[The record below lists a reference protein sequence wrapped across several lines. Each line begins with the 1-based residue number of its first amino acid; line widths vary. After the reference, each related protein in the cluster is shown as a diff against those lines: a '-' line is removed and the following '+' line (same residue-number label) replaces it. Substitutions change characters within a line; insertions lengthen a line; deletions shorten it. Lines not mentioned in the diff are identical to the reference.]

1 MQKQLLLIIC
11 LLLAGAGLIG
21 QQTINGTVLDSD
33 GLPLIGATVMIKGTS
48 RGAATNLDGQFE
60 LQAESTDSL
69 QISYTGYQSST
80 ELVGNRTI
88 IDFTLSS
95 DVELLD
101 KVVVIGYGSVNKR
114 DLTGSVGSLDPT
126 LEEASQFTNVQSL
139 IQGRIAGV
147 TVSANGGEPGSP
159 LSIRIRGANSLRGD
173 NEPLY
178 VIDGII
184 VNSTTEDAADPLQ
197 GGSSF
202 LAAQNGLTG
211 LNLQDIES
219 IEVLKDASATAIYGS
234 RGANGVILITTKQG
248 EKGRVKFTYNSYG
261 RVGQA
266 ANLIDVLSPTE
277 YVNYQNDARA
287 ALDFAPRFYTFA
299 DGSITEYVDSPEFME
314 ANADSLGRL
323 APVEWFDDVFEPS
336 FSQSHRL
343 SASGGTE
350 KGKFFLA
357 GGYMTNRGLV
367 PNARVRTGDILAKYN
382 HTFSEKLQV
391 STRASASFV
400 RNQASKG
407 TENLGGANSSII
419 RQITLSAPL
428 LGYSENNL
436 IEDVD
441 ESLDGPRAWL
451 SDYDDDSREFRTLVS
466 VSGDYKISDVFT
478 YRLQFGGDYRKKE
491 RNVWY
496 GLGLNRG
503 LQSNGEAGESILT
516 RLRYN
521 VDNTLMFKKK
531 IGRGQ
536 KISGTVGV
544 VYDATN
550 LDQETFTASDFP
562 NPELR
567 YDGLDQGR
575 AFTPRLFD
583 SRDEQLLSF
592 LGRLNYSYK
601 SRYLLTASF
610 RADGTSKFAP
620 GNKYSFFPALAAAW
634 RISNEDFLKDQNL
647 ISDAKLRVGYG
658 LTGSQAIGPYQT
670 LARYGP
676 TAALQSDA
684 DGNPLDAQRPLNLA
698 NPNLRWETT
707 RQLNAGFDFGLLND
721 RITATIDVYHKQT
734 SDLLQQLNV
743 GPSAGFSTITTNQ
756 GDLVNR
762 GVEFAVSAAILNGK
776 FKWNVSANIARNRN
790 EIRNLGLPE
799 TQFGQE
805 RYSAFIGRQI
815 SGGTFFKAPANIFI
829 EGQPA
834 GLFYGFATN
843 GIVSDASDL
852 EVAPDVQGFETVLGD
867 VFYVDQNGDGNI
879 TEADLTIIGDPNPD
893 FNYGIGMDFSYGA
906 FSLNFLLNG
915 VEGNDIANGNLSRSG
930 FARGLSDNVRS
941 ATYFDAWTPE
951 NTDGA
956 FPRLNYQNPGDFV
969 DRFIEDGSFL
979 RLSYVSFGY
988 SLPAGTIKG
997 ISNAQLFFS
1006 GQNLF
1011 VITDY
1016 SGFDPEVDSFFS
1028 DPLRRGVDW
1037 SSFPKLRSYTVGLT
1051 VGF

>member
-1 MQKQLLLIIC
+1 MQKHFYILLC
-11 LLLAGAGLIG
+11 LLLFSTGLFG
-21 QQTINGTVLDSD
+21 QQTVKGTIMDND
-33 GLPLIGATVMIKGTS
+33 GLPLIGATILIKGSS
-48 RGAATNLDGQFE
+48 RGTATDFEGKYELTAAATDT
-60 LQAESTDSL
+60 LQMT
-69 QISYTGYQSST
+69 YTGYEPVN
-80 ELVGNRTI
+80 ELVGKRTV
-88 IDFTLSS
+88 IDVVMTS

-101 KVVVIGYGSVNKR
+101 KVVVIGYGTVNKR

-126 LEEASQFTNVQSL
+126 LEEASQFTSVQSL

-147 TVSANGGEPGSP
+147 TVSTNGGEPGSP

-211 LNLQDIES
+211 LSPQDIES

-248 EKGRVKFTYNSYG
+248 EKGKVKVTYNSFL
-261 RVGQA
+261 RVGDA
-266 ANLIDVLSPTE
+266 ANLVNVLSPTE
-277 YVNYQNDARA
+277 YVDYQNDARA
-287 ALDFAPRFYTFA
+287 ALDFSPRFYTYA
-299 DGSITEYVDSPEFME
+299 DGSIAEFTESADFME
-314 ANADSLGRL
+314 ANADSIGRL
-323 APVEWFDDVFEPS
+323 QPINWFDDIFEPS
-336 FSQSHRL
+336 VSQSHRL
-343 SASGGTE
+343 SVSGGTE
-350 KGKFFLA
+350 NGKFFLA
-357 GGYMTNRGLV
+357 GGYSTNRGLV
-367 PNARVRTGDILAKYN
+367 PNAKVKTGDLLAKYD
-382 HTFSEKLQV
+382 HQFSDKFKV
-391 STRASASFV
+391 STRASVSLIG
-400 RNQASKG
+400 NQASKG
-407 TENLGGANSSII
+407 TENLGSANASLI
-419 RQITLSAPL
+419 RQIALSAPL

-436 IEDVD
+436 LEDVE

-451 SDYDDDSREFRTLVS
+451 SDYNDDSNEFRSLFS
-466 VSGDYKISDVFT
+466 VSADYKISDVFT

-496 GLGLNRG
+496 GLGLQRG

-521 VDNTLMFKKK
+521 VDNTLMFNKK

-550 LDQETFTASDFP
+550 LDQETFTANDFP
-562 NPELR
+562 NPELG
-567 YDGLDQGR
+567 YDGLLEGR

-610 RADGTSKFAP
+610 RSDGTSKFAP

-634 RISNEDFLKDQNL
+634 RISNEKFLRNQNL
-647 ISDAKLRVGYG
+647 ISDAKLRIGYG
-658 LTGSQAIGPYQT
+658 LTGSQAIRPYQT

-676 TAALQSDA
+676 TSALQSDA
-684 DGNPLDAQRPLNLA
+684 DGNPIEANRPLNLA
-698 NPNLRWETT
+698 NNSLRWETT
-707 RQLNAGFDFGLLND
+707 AQVNAGLDIGFLND
-721 RITATIDVYHKQT
+721 RITATFDVYQKQT

-762 GVEFAVSAAILNGK
+762 GVEFAVSAAVLNGK
-776 FKWNVSANIARNRN
+776 FKWNISANIARNRN
-790 EIRNLGLPE
+790 EIKNLGLPE

-805 RYSAFIGRQI
+805 RYSAFVGRQV

-834 GLFYGFATN
+834 GLFYGYATE
-843 GIVSDASDL
+843 GIVANAADL
-852 EVAPDVQGFETVLGD
+852 ELAPDVQGIETVLGD

-893 FNYGIGMDFSYGA
+893 FNYGVGMDFSYGA
-906 FSLNFLLNG
+906 FSLNFLING

-930 FARGLSDNVRS
+930 FARGLNDNIRS
-941 ATYFDAWTPE
+941 ETYLDAWTPE
-951 NTDGA
+951 NPDGA
-956 FPRLNYQNPGDFV
+956 FPRLNYVNPGDFV

-979 RLSYVSFGY
+979 RLSYVSLGY

-997 ISNAQLFFS
+997 ISTAQLFLS

-1011 VITDY
+1011 VLTDY

>member
-1 MQKQLLLIIC
+1 
-11 LLLAGAGLIG
+11 
-21 QQTINGTVLDSD
+21 
-33 GLPLIGATVMIKGTS
+33 
-48 RGAATNLDGQFE
+48 
-60 LQAESTDSL
+60 
-69 QISYTGYQSST
+69 
-80 ELVGNRTI
+80 
-88 IDFTLSS
+88 
-95 DVELLD
+95 
-101 KVVVIGYGSVNKR
+101 
-114 DLTGSVGSLDPT
+114 
-126 LEEASQFTNVQSL
+126 
-139 IQGRIAGV
+139 
-147 TVSANGGEPGSP
+147 
-159 LSIRIRGANSLRGD
+159 
-173 NEPLY
+173 
-178 VIDGII
+178 
-184 VNSTTEDAADPLQ
+184 
-197 GGSSF
+197 
-202 LAAQNGLTG
+202 
-211 LNLQDIES
+211 
-219 IEVLKDASATAIYGS
+219 
-234 RGANGVILITTKQG
+234 VILITTKQG
-248 EKGRVKFTYNSYG
+248 EKGKVKLTYNSYG

-266 ANLIDVLSPTE
+266 ANLVDVLSPTE
-277 YVNYQNDARA
+277 YVDYQNDARE
-287 ALDFAPRFYTFA
+287 ALGFLPRFYTFA
-299 DGSITEYVDSPEFME
+299 DGTITEFIDSPEFIE

-323 APVEWFDDVFEPS
+323 QPVNWFEDVFEPS

-357 GGYMTNRGLV
+357 GGYMTNQGLV
-367 PNARVRTGDILAKYN
+367 PNAKVRTGDILAKYD
-382 HTFSEKLQV
+382 HKFSDRLKV
-391 STRASASFV
+391 STRASLSSI

-407 TENLGGANSSII
+407 TENLGGANNSII

-436 IEDVD
+436 VEGVE

-451 SDYDDDSREFRTLVS
+451 SDYDDDSREFRSLFS
-466 VSGDYKISDVFT
+466 VSGDYQISDVFT
-478 YRLQFGGDYRKKE
+478 YRLQIGGDYRKKE

-496 GLGLNRG
+496 GLGLQRG

-544 VYDATN
+544 VYDVTN
-550 LDQETFTASDFP
+550 LDQETFTANDFP

-575 AFTPRLFD
+575 AFSPRLFD

-592 LGRLNYSYK
+592 LGRINYSYK

-610 RADGTSKFAP
+610 RSDGSSKFAP

-647 ISDAKLRVGYG
+647 ISDAKIRIGYG
-658 LTGSQAIGPYQT
+658 LTGSQAIRPYQT

-684 DGNPLDAQRPLNLA
+684 NGNPIDAQRPLNLA

-707 RQLNAGFDFGLLND
+707 RQLNAGFDFGILND
-721 RITATIDVYHKQT
+721 RITATVDVYHKQT

-790 EIRNLGLPE
+790 EIKNLGLPE
-799 TQFGQE
+799 AQFGQE
-805 RYSAFIGRQI
+805 RYSAFVGRQV

-843 GIVSDASDL
+843 GIVADAADL
-852 EVAPDVQGFETVLGD
+852 EIAPNVQGFETVLGD

-893 FNYGIGMDFSYGA
+893 FNYGIGMNFAYGQ
-906 FSLNFLLNG
+906 FSLNFLVNG
-915 VEGNDIANGNLSRSG
+915 VEGNEIANGNLSRSG
-930 FARGLSDNVRS
+930 FARGLSDNIRRE
-941 ATYFDAWTPE
+941 TYLNAWTPE
-951 NTDGA
+951 NPEGT

-979 RLSYVSFGY
+979 RLSYVSLGY
-988 SLPAGTIKG
+988 SLPAETIKG
-997 ISNAQLFFS
+997 ITNAQLFFS

-1011 VITDY
+1011 VLTKY

-1028 DPLRRGVDW
+1028 DPLRRGIDW
-1037 SSFPKLRSYTVGLT
+1037 SSFPKLRSYTIGLT